1 MAAAVGIAEE
11 AVLEMTAP
19 AQEAT
24 AAELAE
30 TCTAAQGSDLSC
42 SSSGGEFG
50 GQSCTG
56 ADSAAAAAA
65 AIWQAR
71 GARCSLPFSLPPC
84 YSCHVRVTEWSWDD
98 MPGIAASKTL
108 VRVDCDDLEWL
119 PPVLPDWRFYTEE
132 LICLSTSW
140 EGAASILGVFAEIC
154 VDHVMGLAD
163 LSTALQAP
171 SLVVPECNCVPQ
183 ITPIVESLRLKEC
196 NLDRPI
202 IMPVGSQLRTVT
214 VTVCRVIDGEHL
226 NHLFARLP
234 ATLRELVVVD
244 VVDPSDYGRY
254 DLQTQDM
261 HVTTFSMPIA
271 DAPLPAGLRTLII
284 GLPEFNQPLGPLP
297 VTRWRYWT

>member
-1 MAAAVGIAEE
+1 
-11 AVLEMTAP
+11 
-19 AQEAT
+19 
-24 AAELAE
+24 
-30 TCTAAQGSDLSC
+30 
-42 SSSGGEFG
+42 
-50 GQSCTG
+50 
-56 ADSAAAAAA
+56 
-65 AIWQAR
+65 
-71 GARCSLPFSLPPC
+71 
-84 YSCHVRVTEWSWDD
+84 

-140 EGAASILGVFAEIC
+140 EGAASILGVFAVSRRLQLDAGGNPAEIPPSFVFPTGLEEIC
-154 VDHVMGLAD
+154 VDHAMGLED

-196 NLDRPI
+196 NLNRPI
-202 IMPVGSQLRTVT
+202 IMPVGLQLRTVT
-214 VTVCRVIDGEHL
+214 VTVCRVLDGRHL

-271 DAPLPAGLRTLII
+271 DGPLPAGLRTLVI

-297 VTRWRYWT
+297 DALEVLDLSRSPVFNQPLGPLSPSLLELRLGTGYQQELGPLPAPLETLHVPGTYRTPLRVGTRLAVTIT